1 MVIMARIRSEVR
13 ARVWENDRDLLDW
26 YCSEHGHIAT
36 TEVGADLCCCPE
48 CEAEVEAKAEREAER
63 RMDEEYERARGFYK
77 PDSPD

>member
-1 MVIMARIRSEVR
+1 MTATCWIGTAASMA
-13 ARVWENDRDLLDW
+13 
-26 YCSEHGHIAT
+26 IAT